1 MEVALPVVIP
11 FLNKENKELS
21 KNLASYLSL
30 AAIEYKS
37 LLSPYVEIILNS
49 LLNGN
54 HSLSRVLCQL
64 YDSSVEATE
73 IIILST
79 RSIIEILPKCENQ
92 DKNILLQLIANI
104 IIDSNGSNNGIFLL
118 IIDKLPQFFDLIVVP
133 QTAIASLTVMLR
145 LAEKKPL
152 VFIDYIDLLILSA
165 QKLSCTICLVGQ
177 ILSAIGRKNK
187 DKAHI
192 ALEFILENFSNTDRS
207 AQAILLNEAVKLCTQ
222 YPILFNDKLTAVI
235 RQKNLSQQNLLL
247 KHSTN
252 LPQNGNVTIVK
263 LNSSTSRLSS
273 EISVKNQQILVNNV
287 TVPSLH
293 QGSNYLVN
301 GQVNNVNVVPTT
313 GYTRRPK
320 FGDSRSTGRLHG
332 ATGVSATTHRSMT
345 RLNINSGINVGVN
358 TSNLGGLHKSMSS
371 SQQIN
376 QNLTSDSNNFIT
388 STIPPPLSQNVI
400 ITGENKWGIPSTKIT
415 SGGVTVI
422 SRMRP
427 FSQGPSTLL
436 GSTDVAKSS
445 SNGLSVLNQS
455 TGSIGGQINLH
466 HATPLYSNNLQSISS
481 LSPIPVPPPPLER
494 ESENEVIVS
503 GPETAVTTRKNNN
516 KSVTLLNVNSGRMS
530 VFEPS
535 PMRDTIQHFCE
546 KHLEKIKS
554 YMRGVARKLPPPAKC
569 TIEERRGGKKFAKLH
584 FACQHRGTHCL
595 YSKTFFSFRT
605 RNAKTW
611 IHLMFLDLQSRAENA
626 LSSWDP
632 SVSSL
637 RHCWDTLKFE
647 NRTFITLVT
656 SAFPHVKEQDA
667 LLNELKNSGFFD
679 VFEHGPLLNKS
690 LNSLDQDQY
699 QWGCFLCNHPEK
711 AVGFLENNTQ
721 PVIEGQLKEKKGK
734 WRLFKR
740 WRTRY
745 FTLSGAHLS
754 CKGSVSIIYLFSP
767 FMDY

>member
-1 MEVALPVVIP
+1 LIEV
-11 FLNKENKELS
+11 
-21 KNLASYLSL
+21 
-30 AAIEYKS
+30 
-37 LLSPYVEIILNS
+37 
-49 LLNGN
+49 
-54 HSLSRVLCQL
+54 
-64 YDSSVEATE
+64 
-73 IIILST
+73 
-79 RSIIEILPKCENQ
+79 LPKCENQ
-92 DKNILLQLIANI
+92 DKNIILQLIANI
-104 IIDSNGSNNGIFLL
+104 IIDSNGSSNGIFLL
-118 IIDKLPQFFDLIVVP
+118 IIDKLPQFFDLVLVP
-133 QTAIASLTVMLR
+133 HTAIASLTVILR

-152 VFIDYIDLLILSA
+152 VFTDYIDLLILTA

-177 ILSAIGRKNK
+177 ILSAIGKKNK
-187 DKAHI
+187 GKAHV

-247 KHSTN
+247 QKNSGI
-252 LPQNGNVTIVK
+252 QSGNVTVVK
-263 LNSSTSRLSS
+263 LNSSTSTSRLSS
-273 EISVKNQQILVNNV
+273 EISVKNQQQILVNSV
-287 TVPSLH
+287 TVPLS
-293 QGSNYLVN
+293 YPVN
-301 GQVNNVNVVPTT
+301 GTGTGQVNSV
-313 GYTRRPK
+313 GSRRPK

-332 ATGVSATTHRSMT
+332 TTNVSSATHRSMT
-345 RLNINSGINVGVN
+345 RLNINNGINVGVN

-376 QNLTSDSNNFIT
+376 QNSTSDSNNFIT
-388 STIPPPLSQNVI
+388 ATIPPPLSQHVM
-400 ITGENKWGIPSTKIT
+400 ITGENKWGIPATKIT
-415 SGGVTVI
+415 SGEVTVI
-422 SRMRP
+422 SRNRP

-436 GSTDVAKSS
+436 GSTDVVKSS

-455 TGSIGGQINLH
+455 TGSIGGQISLQ
-466 HATPLYSNNLQSISS
+466 HATPLYSNNQQSMSS
-481 LSPIPVPPPPLER
+481 LSPIPVPPPLLER
-494 ESENEVIVS
+494 DSVDEVIVS

-516 KSVTLLNVNSGRMS
+516 KSVTYLNPARMS

-546 KHLEKIKS
+546 KHLEKIKA
-554 YMRGVARKLPPPAKC
+554 YMRGAARKIPSPVKC

-584 FACQHRGTHCL
+584 FACQHRGHHCL

-611 IHLMFLDLQSRAENA
+611 IHLMFLDLQSRADSA

-637 RHCWDTLKFE
+637 KHCWDMLKFE

-679 VFEHGPLLNKS
+679 VFEYGPVLNKS
-690 LNSLDQDQY
+690 LNSLDQEQV
-699 QWGCFLCNHPEK
+699 QWGCFLCTHPEK
-711 AVGFLENNTQ
+711 AIGFLENNTQ

-754 CKGSVSIIYLFSP
+754 CKGSVSNFP
-767 FMDY
+767 